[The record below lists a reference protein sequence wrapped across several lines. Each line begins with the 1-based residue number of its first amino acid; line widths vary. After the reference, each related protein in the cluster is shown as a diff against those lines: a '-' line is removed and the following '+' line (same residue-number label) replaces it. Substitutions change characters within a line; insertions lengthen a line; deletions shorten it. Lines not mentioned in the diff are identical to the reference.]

1 MKGNHKRTRKH
12 NQEQKFALQCVRF
25 VHEVPKGGGHYA
37 SLVVVKAHINV
48 MSTLMK
54 YKPFDLTYLLQ
65 KLITFANRVDDHY
78 LIVWDGLL

>member
-1 MKGNHKRTRKH
+1 
-12 NQEQKFALQCVRF
+12 L
-25 VHEVPKGGGHYA
+25 PKGRYV
-37 SLVVVKAHINV
+37 SRVVVKAHINV

-65 KLITFANRVDDHY
+65 KLSTFADRVDDFY